1 MRSTQRE
8 FACGLVK
15 VRTVRGFTLIELLV
29 VIAIIAVLIALLV
42 PAVQKVR
49 EAANR
54 MQCQNNLR
62 QIGLAIHGFSGSL
75 RSWTDVLD
83 LAGLPKD
90 GAIGGYQFTAD
101 DPADGFM
108 TIVGEPIIGRTGI
121 DVCWIK
127 AQFVRTGWET
137 TEPECQEIPGA
148 RAEREKMFRR
158 ILYNA
163 GTTWSW
169 TVNLLPYIEQDNLY
183 EQVVGETTNSLS
195 PSHVGAMNVLFADGS
210 VRFLSLSQ
218 TLTTY
223 KLDDLKPLER
233 FWYDTARELRL
244 GDRRE
249 DWEKLPGITR
259 DQVPATPEGEIL
271 FSYAALVKLTN
282 DVVSD
287 PILRARAKTLLIFA
301 ANAEARGDL
310 AAKESFLRQ
319 YDRAIAEGT
328 GLRLLPVDA
337 QMLRRT
343 ARSFLL
349 STTPVPIG
357 FNPLFGD
364 WSGDDN

>member
-8 FACGLVK
+8 FACGPVK
-15 VRTVRGFTLIELLV
+15 MRTVRGFTLIELLV
-29 VIAIIAVLIALLV
+29 VIAIIAILIGLLL

-54 MQCQNNLR
+54 MQCQNNLK
-62 QIGLAIHGFSGSL
+62 QIGLALHSSGSL
-75 RSWTDVLD
+75 RSWAEVLA

-137 TEPECQEIPGA
+137 TEPECREIPGA
-148 RAEREKMFRR
+148 VAMREMVFRK

-163 GTTWSW
+163 GATWSW
-169 TVNLLPYIEQDNLY
+169 MVDLLPYIEQDNLY
-183 EQVVGETTNSLS
+183 EQVVGETTNPLS
-195 PSHVGAMNVLFADGS
+195 PSHVGGMNFLFGDGS
-210 VRFLSLSQ
+210 VRFVSLSVA
-218 TLTTY
+218 LPTY
-223 KLDDLKPLER
+223 ELGDQKPLAR
-233 FWYDTARELRL
+233 FWHDMARELRL

-249 DWEKLPGITR
+249 DWENLPGITR
-259 DQVPATPEGEIL
+259 DQVPKTPEGDIL
-271 FSYAALVKLTN
+271 LSYAGLLKLTN
-282 DVVSD
+282 DVVAD
-287 PILRARAKTLLIFA
+287 PILRAKAKALLVFA

-310 AAKESFLRQ
+310 AAKERFLQQ

-343 ARSFLL
+343 ARALRL
-349 STTPVPIG
+349 SLTPVPIG
-357 FNPLFGD
+357 FNPLLGD
-364 WSGDDN
+364 WNGD